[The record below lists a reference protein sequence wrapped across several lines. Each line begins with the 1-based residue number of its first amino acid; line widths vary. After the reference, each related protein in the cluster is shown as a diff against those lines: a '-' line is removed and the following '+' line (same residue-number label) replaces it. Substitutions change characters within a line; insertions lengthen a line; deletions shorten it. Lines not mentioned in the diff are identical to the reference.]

1 MPADSTVAENST
13 VAGNPAAR
21 NPAETGSRC
30 VLAPAF
36 ILAIIWLG
44 FLAVLDIWTANPVTV
59 NRAQILNSQY
69 ILTARIIDP
78 QKGIVEILAIQR
90 TDGKQSLPSVL
101 HKKITLQPAGIHWEE
116 NSTRIFPV
124 SRDRKGD
131 WFITPAPLPKFKYID
146 YPATDSIRREI
157 DQILANRA

>member
-1 MPADSTVAENST
+1 MPAGSTVAEHPTGAKNST
-13 VAGNPAAR
+13 GAGLRYAL
-21 NPAETGSRC
+21 
-30 VLAPAF
+30 VPAF
-36 ILAIIWLG
+36 LLAIIWLG
-44 FLAVLDIWTANPVTV
+44 FLAALDLWTANPVTV

-78 QKGIVEILAIQR
+78 QKGVVEILAIQR
-90 TDGKQSLPSVL
+90 TDGKLNPPSVL

-124 SRDRKGD
+124 FRDRKGD

-146 YPATDSIRREI
+146 YPATDSMRRQI
-157 DQILANRA
+157 DQILANRT